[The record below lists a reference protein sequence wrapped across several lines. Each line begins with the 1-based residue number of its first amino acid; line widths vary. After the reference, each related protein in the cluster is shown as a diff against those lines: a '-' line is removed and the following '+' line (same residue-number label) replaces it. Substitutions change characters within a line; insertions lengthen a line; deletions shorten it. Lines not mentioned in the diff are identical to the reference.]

1 MHHGASRGRQSARPD
16 QAPERVSSRVPENVS
31 ERVARPAPKRASLR
45 PNARRHDFMASPRL
59 PYTRLTS
66 MPRPP
71 IPTSTSQPPTT
82 STGLSEPVRRTM
94 RVSLVEGGL
103 VQVFLNW
110 TSGSVLVGYLL
121 ALGAT
126 PSHIALVASVPFLA
140 QVASPFAALLA
151 EAIGRRRLL
160 TAIMAATGRAT
171 WIVAAFLPQLPVPD
185 AARPSVLVLLVFVA
199 SVFQS
204 ATGTLWTAWMGD
216 VVPEDRRGR
225 YFGMRT
231 GVLGVIGMLANLGAG
246 AFLDR
251 VAAPLNFQVVLGVS
265 VVLAGIGVALY
276 FLHHDPPSERRT
288 PSVRDV
294 FLTPLAD
301 RNFRRFLAFAVYW
314 QFVVMLGAPFVF
326 PYFLQELTMSFTQV
340 AVWSAIA
347 ASTALGT
354 TILWGRVADRVGN
367 KGVLAIGTFV
377 AGAGLPSCWIAAG
390 LTGNLGFIW
399 ASAVFDAVA
408 WGAIGPAVFNLALV
422 SAPRTGRVAFVA
434 MYALVAGAAG
444 FMGGVASGALL
455 AFLQSHRP
463 AGWLPAWTGFHS
475 LFVITGVGRML
486 AWVMLRRVKEAKA
499 WRTRD
504 LLRAVRPA
512 WTRLGLPWR

>member
-1 MHHGASRGRQSARPD
+1 
-16 QAPERVSSRVPENVS
+16 
-31 ERVARPAPKRASLR
+31 
-45 PNARRHDFMASPRL
+45 MAL
-59 PYTRLTS
+59 
-66 MPRPP
+66 
-71 IPTSTSQPPTT
+71 PTSPTNPSQPPTAPT
-82 STGLSEPVRRTM
+82 ALPEPVRRTM
-94 RVSLVEGGL
+94 RVSLIEGGL

-126 PSHIALVASVPFLA
+126 PAHIALVASVPFLA

-151 EAIGRRRLL
+151 EALGRRRAL
-160 TAIMAATGRAT
+160 TATMAAIGRAT
-171 WIVAAFLPQLPVPD
+171 WIVAAFLPQLPLPD

-216 VVPEDRRGR
+216 VVPEERRGR

-231 GVLGVIGMLANLGAG
+231 GVLGVVGMVANLGAG

-251 VAAPLNFQVVLGVS
+251 VAAPLNFQLVLGVS
-265 VVLAGIGVALY
+265 VLLAGVGVALY
-276 FLHHDPPSERRT
+276 FVHYDPPTERKV
-288 PSVRDV
+288 PSLREV
-294 FLTPLAD
+294 FGGPLKD
-301 RNFRRFLAFAVYW
+301 RNFRRFLVFASYW
-314 QFVVMLGAPFVF
+314 QFVVMLGAPFVI
-326 PYFLQELTMSFTQV
+326 PYFLEQLSMSFTKV

-347 ASTALGT
+347 ASTALVT
-354 TILWGRVADRVGN
+354 TILWGRAADRVGN

-390 LTGNLGFIW
+390 LSGNLGFIW
-399 ASAVFDAVA
+399 ASAVFDAIA

-422 SAPRTGRVAFVA
+422 SAPRAGRVAFVA
-434 MYALVAGAAG
+434 MYALVAGVAG
-444 FMGGVASGALL
+444 FVGGSVSGVLL
-455 AFLQSHRP
+455 VFLEAHRP
-463 AGWLPAWTGFHS
+463 TSWVPAWTGFHS

-486 AWVMLRRVKEAKA
+486 AWLLLRRVKESKA

-512 WTRLGLPWR
+512 WTRVGLPWR

>member
-1 MHHGASRGRQSARPD
+1 MPPRPT
-16 QAPERVSSRVPENVS
+16 PTTTVEPT
-31 ERVARPAPKRASLR
+31 PAP
-45 PNARRHDFMASPRL
+45 
-59 PYTRLTS
+59 
-66 MPRPP
+66 
-71 IPTSTSQPPTT
+71 ST
-82 STGLSEPVRRTM
+82 LAEPVRRTM
-94 RVSLVEGGL
+94 RMSLIEGGV

-121 ALGAT
+121 ALGASA
-126 PSHIALVASVPFLA
+126 SHVALVASVPFLA

-151 EAIGRRRLL
+151 EFVGRRRLL
-160 TAIMAATGRAT
+160 TATMAAIGRAT
-171 WIVAAFLPQLPVPD
+171 WILAAFLPQLPIPD
-185 AARPSVLVLLVFVA
+185 AARPGVLVLLVFVA

-231 GVLGVIGMLANLGAG
+231 GVLGVIGMVANLAAG

-251 VAAPLNFQVVLGVS
+251 VAAPLNFQLVLGVS
-265 VVLAGIGVALY
+265 VVLGGVGVALY
-276 FLHHDPPSERRT
+276 FAHHDPPSERRA
-288 PSVRDV
+288 PSIREV
-294 FLTPLAD
+294 FRGPLAD

-314 QFVVMLGAPFVF
+314 QFVVMLGAPFVI
-326 PYFLQELTMSFTQV
+326 PYFLQELAMSFTQV

-347 ASTALGT
+347 ASTALAT
-354 TILWGRVADRVGN
+354 TILWGRAADRVGN

-390 LTGNLGFIW
+390 LTGDLGFIW
-399 ASAVFDAVA
+399 ASAVFDAIA
-408 WGAIGPAVFNLALV
+408 WGAIGPAMFNLALV
-422 SAPRTGRVAFVA
+422 SAPRSGRVAFVA
-434 MYALVAGAAG
+434 MYALVAGVAG
-444 FMGGVASGALL
+444 FLGGVASGGLL
-455 AFLQSHRP
+455 TFLQANRP
-463 AGWLPAWTGFHS
+463 TAWSTTWTGFHS

-486 AWVMLRRVKEAKA
+486 AWVLLRRVEEAKA

>member
-1 MHHGASRGRQSARPD
+1 MPPRPT
-16 QAPERVSSRVPENVS
+16 PTTTVEPT
-31 ERVARPAPKRASLR
+31 PAP
-45 PNARRHDFMASPRL
+45 SPL
-59 PYTRLTS
+59 A
-66 MPRPP
+66 
-71 IPTSTSQPPTT
+71 
-82 STGLSEPVRRTM
+82 EPVRRTM
-94 RVSLVEGGL
+94 RMSLIEGGV

-121 ALGAT
+121 ALGASA
-126 PSHIALVASVPFLA
+126 SHVALVASVPFLA

-151 EAIGRRRLL
+151 EFVGRRRLL
-160 TAIMAATGRAT
+160 TATMAAIGRAT
-171 WIVAAFLPQLPVPD
+171 WILAAFLPQLPIPD
-185 AARPSVLVLLVFVA
+185 AGRPGVLVLLVFVA

-231 GVLGVIGMLANLGAG
+231 GVLGVIGMVANLAAG

-251 VAAPLNFQVVLGVS
+251 VAAPLNFQLVLGVS
-265 VVLAGIGVALY
+265 VVLGGVGVALY
-276 FLHHDPPSERRT
+276 FAHHDPPSERRA
-288 PSVRDV
+288 PSIREV
-294 FLTPLAD
+294 FRGPLAD

-314 QFVVMLGAPFVF
+314 QFVVMLGAPFVI
-326 PYFLQELTMSFTQV
+326 PYFLQELAMSFTQV

-347 ASTALGT
+347 ASTALAT
-354 TILWGRVADRVGN
+354 TILWGRAADRVGN

-390 LTGNLGFIW
+390 LTGDLGFIW
-399 ASAVFDAVA
+399 ASAVFDAIA
-408 WGAIGPAVFNLALV
+408 WGAIGPAMFNLALV
-422 SAPRTGRVAFVA
+422 SAPRSGRVAFVA
-434 MYALVAGAAG
+434 MYALVAGVAG
-444 FMGGVASGALL
+444 FLGGVASGGLL
-455 AFLQSHRP
+455 TFLQANRP
-463 AGWLPAWTGFHS
+463 TAWSTTWTGFHS

-486 AWVMLRRVKEAKA
+486 AWVLLRRVEEAKA

>member
-1 MHHGASRGRQSARPD
+1 MPPRPT
-16 QAPERVSSRVPENVS
+16 PTTTVEPT
-31 ERVARPAPKRASLR
+31 PAP
-45 PNARRHDFMASPRL
+45 SPL
-59 PYTRLTS
+59 A
-66 MPRPP
+66 
-71 IPTSTSQPPTT
+71 
-82 STGLSEPVRRTM
+82 EPVRRTM
-94 RVSLVEGGL
+94 RMSLIEGGV

-121 ALGAT
+121 ALGASA
-126 PSHIALVASVPFLA
+126 SHVALVASVPFLA

-151 EAIGRRRLL
+151 EFVGRRRLL
-160 TAIMAATGRAT
+160 TATMAAIGRAT
-171 WIVAAFLPQLPVPD
+171 WILAAFLPQLPIPD
-185 AARPSVLVLLVFVA
+185 AARPGVLVLLVFVA

-231 GVLGVIGMLANLGAG
+231 GVLGVIGMVANLAAG

-251 VAAPLNFQVVLGVS
+251 VAAPLNFQLVLGVS
-265 VVLAGIGVALY
+265 VVLGGVGVALY
-276 FLHHDPPSERRT
+276 FAHHDPPSERRA
-288 PSVRDV
+288 PSIREV
-294 FLTPLAD
+294 FRGPLAD

-314 QFVVMLGAPFVF
+314 QFVVMLGAPFVI
-326 PYFLQELTMSFTQV
+326 PYFLQELAMSFTQV

-347 ASTALGT
+347 ASTALAT
-354 TILWGRVADRVGN
+354 TILWGRAADRVGN

-390 LTGNLGFIW
+390 LTGDLGFIW
-399 ASAVFDAVA
+399 ASAVFDAIA
-408 WGAIGPAVFNLALV
+408 WGAIGPAMFNLALV
-422 SAPRTGRVAFVA
+422 SAPRSGRVAFVA
-434 MYALVAGAAG
+434 MYALVAGVAG
-444 FMGGVASGALL
+444 FLGGVASGGLL
-455 AFLQSHRP
+455 TFLQANRP
-463 AGWLPAWTGFHS
+463 TAWSTTWTGFHS

-486 AWVMLRRVKEAKA
+486 AWVLLRRVEEAKA